1 MHKNKNGW
9 HPFLMELWLVSETPD
24 WSVPPHHLA
33 TPHRLEHHTGHWHT
47 HSGQW
52 PVSHIPH
59 THNMPKACTREP
71 SRARAHRQPQPTL
84 HVWIACNVFL
94 SLRWGYAREMRAGGP
109 LPFFFW
115 LHVSSFFIWVGTSL
129 NVPSLMTKKKVMGR
143 SDKHKP
149 SFWKSSGAECM
160 KRAHREM
167 PTKYADI

>member
-1 MHKNKNGW
+1 MTGQ
-9 HPFLMELWLVSETPD
+9 S
-24 WSVPPHHLA
+24 
-33 TPHRLEHHTGHWHT
+33 HTT
-47 HSGQW
+47 
-52 PVSHIPH
+52 H

-109 LPFFFW
+109 LPFFF
-115 LHVSSFFIWVGTSL
+115 LAAGFLFLYLSQNLLKRAIF
-129 NVPSLMTKKKVMGR
+129 NDKKKVMGR

-160 KRAHREM
+160 KRAHNKIRRHLSLCWRARMSE
-167 PTKYADI
+167 DITLVWQHFSVALWSPGLRSEARIVIALPQASCPGC

>member
-71 SRARAHRQPQPTL
+71 SRARAYRQPQPTL

-109 LPFFFW
+109 LPFFLAARF
-115 LHVSSFFIWVGTSL
+115 LFLYLSRNL
-129 NVPSLMTKKKVMGR
+129 L
-143 SDKHKP
+143 
-149 SFWKSSGAECM
+149 
-160 KRAHREM
+160 KRAIFNDKKRLWVVATNTNLLSGKVLGQNAWNGLTE
-167 PTKYADI
+167 